1 MNHDTSTEKSLTT
14 MSIRRS
20 DISPASKHL
29 STALALPL
37 LLTALAPLSNCGD
50 GSQEE
55 LYEAPLVDLQ
65 QRNFMGPGQ
74 VAQGLG
80 PEGRAVVFIVL
91 ESLDPNETV
100 QYDPEWTFELAVRG
114 PDGSPVT
121 VDLDPSV
128 PRSWATD
135 PGVRMIAGF
144 DSVAKGTHQ
153 VTVTSP
159 NCPRGAASMIVLPI
173 N

>member
-1 MNHDTSTEKSLTT
+1 M
-14 MSIRRS
+14 
-20 DISPASKHL
+20 
-29 STALALPL
+29 LPL
-37 LLTALAPLSNCGD
+37 LLSPLSLSSCGD
-50 GSQEE
+50 GSQRDV
-55 LYEAPLVDLQ
+55 YEAPLVDLQ
-65 QRNFMGPGQ
+65 QRNFKGPGQ
-74 VAQGLG
+74 IAQGLG
-80 PEGRAVVFIVL
+80 PEGRAVIFVVL
-91 ESLDPNETV
+91 ESLDPNEMIE
-100 QYDPEWTFELAVRG
+100 YDPDWTFEISVKG

-144 DSVAKGTHQ
+144 DSIAKGTHQ

-159 NCPRGAASMIVLPI
+159 NCPRGKASMIVLPI

>member
-1 MNHDTSTEKSLTT
+1 MIPHHT
-14 MSIRRS
+14 RRLFKRQATLL
-20 DISPASKHL
+20 PAM
-29 STALALPL
+29 LPL
-37 LLTALAPLSNCGD
+37 LLISLPLSGCGD

-65 QRNFMGPGQ
+65 QRRFTGPGQ

-80 PEGRAVVFIVL
+80 PEGRAVVFVVL
-91 ESLDPNETV
+91 QSLDPNETV
-100 QYDPEWTFELAVRG
+100 AYDPEWTFEISVKG
-114 PDGSPVT
+114 PDGSPVE

-128 PRSWATD
+128 PRSWSSD

-144 DSVAKGTHQ
+144 DSIAKGTHL
-153 VTVTSP
+153 VSVSSP
-159 NCPRGAASMIVLPI
+159 NCPTGKASMIILPI

>member
-1 MNHDTSTEKSLTT
+1 MNHITHPREIASHMSQRKTSDPA
-14 MSIRRS
+14 RRG
-20 DISPASKHL
+20 PMA
-29 STALALPL
+29 PRL
-37 LLTALAPLSNCGD
+37 LLMPFLIASLSLASCGD
-50 GSQEE
+50 GTPEDV
-55 LYEAPLVDLQ
+55 YEAPMVDLQ
-65 QRNFMGPGQ
+65 QRNFKGPGQ
-74 VAQGLG
+74 IAQGLG
-80 PEGRAVVFIVL
+80 PDGRAVVFIIL

-100 QYDPEWTFELAVRG
+100 EYDADWTFEITVKG
-114 PDGSPVT
+114 PDGSDEK

-128 PRSWATD
+128 PRSWSND

-159 NCPRGAASMIVLPI
+159 NCPRGMASMVVLPI

>member
-1 MNHDTSTEKSLTT
+1 MSQSDTPRTPK
-14 MSIRRS
+14 RW
-20 DISPASKHL
+20 A
-29 STALALPL
+29 TALMLPL
-37 LLTALAPLSNCGD
+37 LLSPLSLSSCGD
-50 GSQEE
+50 GSQRDV
-55 LYEAPLVDLQ
+55 YEAPLVDLQ
-65 QRNFMGPGQ
+65 QRNFKGPSQ
-74 VAQGLG
+74 IAQGLG
-80 PEGRAVVFIVL
+80 PEGRAVIFVVL
-91 ESLDPNETV
+91 ESLDPNEMIE
-100 QYDPEWTFELAVRG
+100 YDPDWTFELSVKG

-144 DSVAKGTHQ
+144 DSIAKGTHQ

-159 NCPRGAASMIVLPI
+159 NCPRGKASMIVLPI

>member
-1 MNHDTSTEKSLTT
+1 MAPRLVLMPFLIASL
-14 MSIRRS
+14 SL
-20 DISPASKHL
+20 AS
-29 STALALPL
+29 
-37 LLTALAPLSNCGD
+37 CGD
-50 GSQEE
+50 GTPEDV
-55 LYEAPLVDLQ
+55 YEAPMVDLQ
-65 QRNFMGPGQ
+65 QRNFKGPGQ

-80 PEGRAVVFIVL
+80 PDGRAVVFIIL

-100 QYDPEWTFELAVRG
+100 EYDPNWTFEIAVKG
-114 PDGSPVT
+114 PHGSDVK

-128 PRSWATD
+128 PRSWSSD

-153 VTVTSP
+153 VTITSP
-159 NCPRGAASMIVLPI
+159 NCPRGMASMVVLPI

>member
-1 MNHDTSTEKSLTT
+1 
-14 MSIRRS
+14 MSRS
-20 DISPASKHL
+20 DTPRTPKRWA
-29 STALALPL
+29 TALMLPL
-37 LLTALAPLSNCGD
+37 LLSPLSLSSCGD
-50 GSQEE
+50 GSQRDV
-55 LYEAPLVDLQ
+55 YEAPLVDLQ
-65 QRNFMGPGQ
+65 QRNFKGPGQ
-74 VAQGLG
+74 IAQGLG
-80 PEGRAVVFIVL
+80 PEGRAVIFVVL
-91 ESLDPNETV
+91 ESLDPNEMIE
-100 QYDPEWTFELAVRG
+100 YDPDWTFEISVKG

-144 DSVAKGTHQ
+144 DSIAKGTHQ

-159 NCPRGAASMIVLPI
+159 NCPRGKASMIVLPI

>member
-1 MNHDTSTEKSLTT
+1 MTDHKTPRL
-14 MSIRRS
+14 
-20 DISPASKHL
+20 SKCVR
-29 STALALPL
+29 TALLVPL
-37 LLTALAPLSNCGD
+37 VSMLTLTACND
-50 GSQEE
+50 GSPDDV
-55 LYEAPLVDLQ
+55 YEAPMVDLQ
-65 QRNFMGPGQ
+65 QRNFKGPGQ

-80 PEGRAVVFIVL
+80 PDGRAVVFIVL

-100 QYDPEWTFELAVRG
+100 EYDPEWTFEVTAKG
-114 PDGSPVT
+114 PDGSDVKI
-121 VDLDPSV
+121 DLDPSV

-144 DSVAKGTHQ
+144 ESIAKGTHQ

-159 NCPRGAASMIVLPI
+159 NCPRGVATMIILPI